1 MAALTKEKKQ
11 QIAMVAFAGAGAL
24 VAIWFFGIKPLQSKF
39 ANLQNKIGET
49 QKREQEAKRLVAQAP
64 QRQAELEEAQR
75 KLAEIEDKMVSG
87 DTNVWIRT
95 LIIGFKSTGHY
106 SGVDIPNYSTSDE
119 VKVGIL
125 PDFPYK
131 SCLYRI
137 SGLAYYHDL
146 GRFLAGFENAFPHIR
161 IQNIEL
167 TPVDSTQPASP
178 EKLNFAL
185 EIVALI
191 KPPPDKR

>member
-11 QIAMVAFAGAGAL
+11 QIGTVAFVGVAAL
-24 VAIWFFGIKPLQSKF
+24 VAIWFFGIKPLQAKH
-39 ANLQNKIGET
+39 AGLLNKIEET
-49 QKREQEAKRLVAQAP
+49 QKREQDAKRLVVQAP
-64 QRQAELEEAQR
+64 QAQAELEEAQR
-75 KLAEIEDKMVSG
+75 KLSEIEDKMVSG

-95 LIIGFKSTGHY
+95 LIIGFKSTGTY
-106 SGVDIPNYSTSDE
+106 SGVDVPNYSTAEE

-131 SCLYRI
+131 SCLYKI

-161 IQNIEL
+161 VQNIEL
-167 TPVDSTQPASP
+167 TPVDATQAANP
-178 EKLNFAL
+178 EKLNFSL